1 METKKSFAEIVTDK
15 IIEQLKKGTA
25 PWQKPWRENRPNIL
39 PYNPL
44 TDKKYKG
51 INTLQLISES
61 IEKGYEDPR
70 WMTYKQAQSLNAQ
83 VRSHEKSTMIQY
95 WKFTESRDKL
105 DEQGEPVLD
114 EKGKKIKV
122 DVLLAKPRVFYANVF
137 NAEQIDNLPPLP
149 VRENSDKNEW
159 EHIERADKILK
170 NSGAKIQ
177 HDRNS
182 AYYSINEDVIHL
194 PKKSQFDT
202 NDKYYA
208 TVFHELGHWTGA
220 ESRLNRDIKNPYGS
234 DEYAKEELRAE
245 ITSMIL
251 GDELNIGHD
260 PGQHAAYVNSW
271 IKILQDDPKEILRAA
286 SDAEKMKSYI
296 MGFEQIKEQKTE
308 INLEQVKDNQNT
320 ILDSIKKALDGYK
333 AIETWENLSNVAKEN
348 GLNCYLTNDVPNIE
362 GDSRIIYVD
371 NNDNI
376 LPIYTELSHGDGKAV
391 TYINNEQVKGTGF
404 TSDFSWQK
412 DALNNAIDKFNTTLN
427 NSDSLMMKS
436 ESIEKV
442 ILDIPYSQKDTVKK
456 IAGRLENGES
466 AIEWDKLN
474 KTWFAKPGANLEKLK
489 PWIPDNNNNND
500 SLMMKSESIEKVIL
514 AIPYSQKDTVKKIAG
529 RLENGE
535 SAIEWDKLN
544 KTWFAKPGANL
555 EKLKPWIPDNI
566 NIKQDNVMSP
576 KEEFTLALQSLGCI
590 VDGEHPIMDG
600 QNHRI
605 KVDGDKR
612 GQTAGFYK
620 AFLDGHPAGY
630 IKNNR
635 TGLDMKWKSKGYV
648 LTDEEKAK
656 LTAEAA
662 IKKEKRQKEQVE
674 MHERVAED
682 VKTKFNELTPVTEA
696 TITPY
701 IKNKGI
707 DIFPGLATDKDNKVT
722 YVPAYDSE
730 GKQWSTQY
738 IKEDGQKGFEKGS
751 RKTGCFHVVG
761 GIEALKN
768 APAIVISE
776 GYATAA
782 SITKVVGYSTVAA
795 FDSGNLESVAKS
807 LHEKY
812 PSKPIIIAGDDD
824 QRLEEKQGINPGR
837 SKAIAAAKSVNGKAI
852 FPIFAPQERNKLT
865 DFNDLA
871 TKSALGRAAIERQL
885 KVLIKVNIEKQQKE
899 QKEQKQQQQ
908 KVNTRT
914 LKVS

>member
-159 EHIERADKILK
+159 EHIERVDKILK

-391 TYINNEQVKGTGF
+391 TYINDERVKGTGF

-442 ILDIPYSQKDTVKK
+442 ILD
-456 IAGRLENGES
+456 
-466 AIEWDKLN
+466 
-474 KTWFAKPGANLEKLK
+474 
-489 PWIPDNNNNND
+489 
-500 SLMMKSESIEKVIL
+500 
-514 AIPYSQKDTVKKIAG
+514 IPYSQKDTVKKIAG

-707 DIFPGLATDKDNKVT
+707 DIFPGLAKDKDNKVT